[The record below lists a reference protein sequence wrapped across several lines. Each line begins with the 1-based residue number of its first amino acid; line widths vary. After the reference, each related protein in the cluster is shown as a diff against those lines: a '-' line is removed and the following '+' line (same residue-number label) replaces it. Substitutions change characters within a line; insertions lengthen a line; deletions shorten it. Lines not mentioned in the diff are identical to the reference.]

1 VKFEQEVNMH
11 ATGEMFIL
19 ALVAIVFLG
28 TVALVSILLSQRHAE
43 GNVSTPPSASPPPA
57 PLVVPPA
64 NLPAQEAVNNLRNE
78 IVKEVTNNLK
88 TELEKQYEQ
97 SRISSWVSV
106 GAVGVSVGLLGI
118 SLWIQA
124 TAGSLTKLIDAVF
137 LVVLGLYYLTWA
149 IRMQAKQR
157 REYRDKWGTPPRP

>member
-1 VKFEQEVNMH
+1 MH

-19 ALVAIVFLG
+19 ALVTILFLG
-28 TVALVSILLSQRHAE
+28 TVALVSILLSQRHGK
-43 GNVSTPPSASPPPA
+43 GNLSTPPPA
-57 PLVVPPA
+57 PPPPAPPVVPSA
-64 NLPAQEAVNNLRNE
+64 NLLAQEAINNLRNE
-78 IVKEVTNNLK
+78 IVKEVTNNIK

-97 SRISSWVSV
+97 SRISSWISV

-137 LVVLGLYYLTWA
+137 LVVVGLYYLTWA

-157 REYRDKWGTPPRP
+157 REYIDKWGTPPRS